1 MPSALPVP
9 DLDRLDLTIRMRN
22 LYCPVIPMNGYK
34 DQPTDVKFH
43 DTRTVPKD

>member
-1 MPSALPVP
+1 MPFLYPT
-9 DLDRLDLTIRMRN
+9 LTTIRMRN